1 MIVLALALAL
11 GMFGGLAE
19 ITINANAV
27 CGPND
32 SVCSGGGGCLP
43 SARVA
48 GNC

>member
-19 ITINANAV
+19 ITINANAS
-27 CGPND
+27 CGPHD
-32 SVCSGGGGCLP
+32 SYCPPGGGCLP
-43 SARVA
+43 SAREA